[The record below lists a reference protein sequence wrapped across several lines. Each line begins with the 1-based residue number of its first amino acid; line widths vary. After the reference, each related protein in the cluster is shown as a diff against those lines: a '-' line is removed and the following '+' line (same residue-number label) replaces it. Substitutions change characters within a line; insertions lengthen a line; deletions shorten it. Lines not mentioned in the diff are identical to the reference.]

1 MTQMLKHLLHK
12 YEDLS
17 LNLQH
22 QKKKKGMVVY
32 DCYPSLGGGTGT
44 NGFWGLAGQPV
55 TPKQKAPGSLSQRRN
70 KVEQ

>member
-22 QKKKKGMVVY
+22 QKKKKKAWWYMI
-32 DCYPSLGGGTGT
+32 
-44 NGFWGLAGQPV
+44 V
-55 TPKQKAPGSLSQRRN
+55 TPVWGEGQEQMDFGALLASQSHPNRKLQVHCLKEEIR
-70 KVEQ
+70 

>member
-22 QKKKKGMVVY
+22 QKKKKKGMVVY
-32 DCYPSLGGGTGT
+32 DCYPSLGEGQEQMDFGAL
-44 NGFWGLAGQPV
+44 LA
-55 TPKQKAPGSLSQRRN
+55 SQSHPNRKLQVHCLKEEIR
-70 KVEQ
+70 